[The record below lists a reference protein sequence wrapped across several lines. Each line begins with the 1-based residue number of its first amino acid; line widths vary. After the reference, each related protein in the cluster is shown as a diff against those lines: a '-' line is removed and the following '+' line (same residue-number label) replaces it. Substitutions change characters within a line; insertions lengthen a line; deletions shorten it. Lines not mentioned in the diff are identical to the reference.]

1 MKKILAVILAAV
13 MLVSLA
19 ACGGNP
25 EPSGSNDSSAYAD
38 IKIGFIFLHDEN
50 STYDKNFIDAAKR
63 AKEALGLTD
72 DQVVIKVDI
81 DESAECYE
89 TACELA
95 EDGCDIIFADSFG
108 HEDYM
113 IQAAK
118 EYPEVEFCHATGTK
132 AHTENLANFHNAFA
146 SIYEG
151 RFLAGVV
158 AGLKLKEIGE
168 TKMGYVGAMPYAEV
182 KSGLTSFYLGAKS
195 IVPEAT
201 MEVVFTDTWYDEG
214 LEKEAAVTLISR
226 GAKLVSQHADSMGA
240 PSACEA
246 AGVPNV
252 AYNGSTTAACPNTA
266 LISSYIDWQPYF
278 ELIVKS
284 VAEGKDIPADYCGTI
299 ETGSVKLT
307 ALNTEVAAEGTQA
320 KLDEV
325 MKGLKDGTIKVFDT
339 DAYTVKGEKQTSYM
353 ADVNSDPGPDTE
365 AIKDGYFAE
374 SEFRSAPY
382 FDVEIDGITFL
393 CK

>member
-1 MKKILAVILAAV
+1 
-13 MLVSLA
+13 
-19 ACGGNP
+19 
-25 EPSGSNDSSAYAD
+25 
-38 IKIGFIFLHDEN
+38 
-50 STYDKNFIDAAKR
+50 
-63 AKEALGLTD
+63 
-72 DQVVIKVDI
+72 
-81 DESAECYE
+81 
-89 TACELA
+89 
-95 EDGCDIIFADSFG
+95 
-108 HEDYM
+108 
-113 IQAAK
+113 
-118 EYPEVEFCHATGTK
+118 
-132 AHTENLANFHNAFA
+132 
-146 SIYEG
+146 
-151 RFLAGVV
+151 
-158 AGLKLKEIGE
+158 
-168 TKMGYVGAMPYAEV
+168 V
-182 KSGLTSFYLGAKS
+182 KSGLTSFFLGAKS

-201 MEVVFTDTWYDEG
+201 MEVIFTDTWYDEG

-252 AYNGSTTAACPNTA
+252 AYNGSTIAACPNTA
-266 LISSYIDWQPYF
+266 LISSFIDWQPYF

-284 VAEGKDIPADYCGTI
+284 VAEGKAIPADYCGTI

-339 DAYTVKGEKQTSYM
+339 TTYTVKGAAQTTYM
-353 ADVNSDPGPDTE
+353 ADVVSDAAFTPDTE
-365 AIKDGYFAE
+365 VIKDGYFAE

-393 CK
+393 SK